1 MQGGKIYAREV
12 CQKRIGAHEPIKTA
26 NIGHVPLPAIEA
38 EHFKENV
45 MPIFTISYF
54 LIVLCIKHYIPNLF
68 LSFHPQFTN
77 KIPHRLYSRQGTFS
91 FSIFTLRPTSLHLPP
106 FSKSANS
113 SRPSSQSPTCIRT
126 HPKSVEYYQS

>member
-1 MQGGKIYAREV
+1 MRTRSVK
-12 CQKRIGAHEPIKTA
+12 KRIGAHEPIKTA
-26 NIGHVPLPAIEA
+26 NIGHVPLPATEA

-68 LSFHPQFTN
+68 LSFHPRLTN

-91 FSIFTLRPTSLHLPP
+91 FSIFTLRPNPHPP
-106 FSKSANS
+106 PSSKSADS
-113 SRPSSQSPTCIRT
+113 SHPSSQSPACIQT
-126 HPKSVEYYQS
+126 HPESGAYCQS

>member
-1 MQGGKIYAREV
+1 MHARSV
-12 CQKRIGAHEPIKTA
+12 KKIGAHEPIKTA
-26 NIGHVPLPAIEA
+26 NIGHAPLPATEA

-68 LSFHPQFTN
+68 LSFHSRFTN
-77 KIPHRLYSRQGTFS
+77 KIPHRFYSRQGTFS
-91 FSIFTLRPTSLHLPP
+91 FSIFTLRPNPHPHP

-113 SRPSSQSPTCIRT
+113 SRPSSQSPMCIRT
-126 HPKSVEYYQS
+126 HPESGEYYQS